1 MEEDKKAEGG
11 SEERDVEEIREEN
24 ERGEAEGKAKKGMQ
38 G

>member
-24 ERGEAEGKAKKGMQ
+24 EREEAEGKAKKGSK